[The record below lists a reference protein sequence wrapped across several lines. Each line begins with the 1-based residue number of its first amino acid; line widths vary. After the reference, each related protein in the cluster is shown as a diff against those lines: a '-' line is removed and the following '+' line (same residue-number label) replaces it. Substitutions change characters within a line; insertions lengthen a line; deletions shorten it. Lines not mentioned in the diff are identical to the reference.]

1 MIMSKSGFFWK
12 FRVWFYYKRQEYN
25 RKLLLKRVI
34 RFSRTKQGN
43 VYFDEGKYLQRNG
56 LKIFPYNFEKKYRV
70 QDIDIYYMNQYPYFV
85 YLGKHLFLPKEFDEH
100 KSKKYSNQ
108 ILLEQDDYSPHKYMS
123 SLFEIDRNDVIVD
136 IGCGDGNFSLEH
148 IETVREAFLFEI
160 DKKWKKP
167 LELTF
172 YPWKEKLHTSFVSL
186 EKGSNSVESNLMSS
200 LELKNII
207 FKIDVDGAE
216 RKILSLLDPL
226 FPKLGSIKVA
236 ICTYHQAN
244 DAEDFEKWFIDRGF
258 RTEFSDNYMLFYYD
272 KSIKEPFFRRGILFA
287 VKP

>member
-1 MIMSKSGFFWK
+1 MKMNKSGFFWK

-34 RFSRTKQGN
+34 KFSRTKQGN
-43 VYFDEGKYLQRNG
+43 VYYDEGKYLQRNG

-70 QDIDIYYMNQYPYFV
+70 EDINLYYMNQYPYFV
-85 YLGKHLFLPKEFDEH
+85 YLGKHLFLPKEFDEQ
-100 KSKKYSNQ
+100 KSMKYSNQ

-123 SLFEIDRNDVIVD
+123 SLFTIDRNDVIVD

-160 DKKWKKP
+160 DQKWKKP

-172 YPWKEKLHTSFVSL
+172 NPWKEKVHISFVSL
-186 EKGSNSVESNLMSS
+186 EKGSNSVESTLMSS

-216 RKILSLLDPL
+216 RKILSLLDTL